1 MAKIHVLVVDDS
13 SFIRKTVCEML
24 SADPEIEIVDTG
36 ADGKEALEK
45 TVNLKPDVVILDVIM
60 PMPDGLWAL
69 QEIMRQ
75 CPTPVIL
82 YSMLTEPE
90 SEVTIE
96 AFKLGAIDVLP
107 KPTSPVALLLTKN
120 KLIEKVKIAAQV
132 DRQKLGTLFQAQI
145 REPYYLIPPVFATR
159 KVVTIGA
166 SAGGPAALLS
176 LMAKI
181 PKDIPTGILIAQHMP
196 AFFVKFFSEHLSRV
210 GPLPVKVAEEGDFIM
225 AKRVLISPGDASIKI
240 EKIKKGGVV
249 VLDSAESEHRVL
261 PSIDLMMESA
271 AKVYGPQTTGILLSG
286 MGKDGVKGLK
296 AIKEVGGKTIV
307 QDETTSIVYGMA
319 KEAINAG
326 VVDKVLPLD
335 KITDEMVKSLE

>member
-1 MAKIHVLVVDDS
+1 VAKIRVLIVDDS
-13 SFIRKTVCEML
+13 SFVRKMVSEML
-24 SADPEIEIVDTG
+24 STDPDIEIVDTG
-36 ADGKEALEK
+36 ADGREALEK

-107 KPTSPVALLLTKN
+107 KPTSPAALMLTKK
-120 KLIEKVKIAAQV
+120 KLIEKVKIAAEV
-132 DRQKLGTLFQAQI
+132 DRKKLGTLFQAQV
-145 REPYYLIPPVFATR
+145 REPYYIIPPVFATR
-159 KVVTIGA
+159 RLVAIGA

-181 PKDIPTGILIAQHMP
+181 PKDLSAGILIAQHMP
-196 AFFVKFFSEHLSRV
+196 AFFVKSFADHLSRV
-210 GPLPVKVAEEGDFIM
+210 GPVPVKVAEEGDFIT
-225 AKRVLISPGDASIKI
+225 AKRGLLSPGDASIKV

-249 VLDSAESEHRVL
+249 ALDSTESEHRVL
-261 PSIDLMMESA
+261 PSIDLMMESSA
-271 AKVYGPQTTGILLSG
+271 QVYGPQTIGVLLSG

-296 AIKEVGGKTIV
+296 AIKDVGGKTIV
-307 QDETTSIVYGMA
+307 QDETSSIVYGMA
-319 KEAINAG
+319 KEAVNAG
-326 VVDKVLPLD
+326 VVDKILPLD
-335 KITDEMVKSLE
+335 KIADEITQSLG